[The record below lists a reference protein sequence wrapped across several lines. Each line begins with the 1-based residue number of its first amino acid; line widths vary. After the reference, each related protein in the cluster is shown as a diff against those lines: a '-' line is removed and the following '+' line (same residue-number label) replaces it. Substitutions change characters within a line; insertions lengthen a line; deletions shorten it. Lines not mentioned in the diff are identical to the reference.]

1 MEHLLPM
8 NTRNEVLR
16 GADGHVDDKVT
27 HLAIKVVLDQISF
40 KIFRRKRRVETNLID
55 VP

>member
-16 GADGHVDDKVT
+16 GAVGHVDDKVA

-40 KIFRRKRRVETNLID
+40 KIFRRKWTVATDLID